1 MVEERIGFPVG
12 LYVRFHPF
20 QAFQQFRQ
28 DGQQASF
35 GYVVDQYDRMVQC
48 FLVRAVFQFLE
59 ISREHCCVQRRQDA
73 GSHSGTVGNLLHLDP
88 VIAQIFY
95 PAVEFTEVIHVV
107 LIYCFILQNK
117 YKRVA
122 FPLHECYI
130 NIAL

>member
-1 MVEERIGFPVG
+1 MKNSAWIASSVSAATGQDV
-12 LYVRFHPF
+12 YK
-20 QAFQQFRQ
+20 RQ
-28 DGQQASF
+28 
-35 GYVVDQYDRMVQC
+35 
-48 FLVRAVFQFLE
+48 
-59 ISREHCCVQRRQDA
+59 VQRRQDA

-95 PAVEFTEVIHVV
+95 LPVEFTEVIHVV

>member
-1 MVEERIGFPVG
+1 M
-12 LYVRFHPF
+12 LS
-20 QAFQQFRQ
+20 AFLF
-28 DGQQASF
+28 SK
-35 GYVVDQYDRMVQC
+35 VS
-48 FLVRAVFQFLE
+48 
-59 ISREHCCVQRRQDA
+59 I
-73 GSHSGTVGNLLHLDP
+73 GNLLHLDP